1 VVNDN
6 SYHGGEKS
14 ASMTYDAAELEAFA
28 ATLFE
33 TTGAS
38 ESTAAKVANSLV
50 ESDLRGHHSHGTL
63 RVPLYARKV
72 EKGILDPTAEATVN
86 RDDGATVHL
95 DGNDAFGQVVGRQAV
110 DIVTE
115 RAADHGV
122 AVCGMCESTHLGRMG
137 EWAERVADEGLI
149 FASFTNSG
157 GGSHTVAPAGT
168 ADRKLS
174 TNPVAFGVP
183 TFDALPFD
191 VVLDMATSQ
200 VAHGKIRERYATGE
214 PIPEG
219 WTTSDDGTPHTDPH
233 SFGEGE
239 GAIMPLGGDVSG
251 YKGFG
256 LSVIVELVAGIV
268 GDGLVAGEV
277 DREESENNSAFVAID
292 PERFTDRA
300 GIERRVAALAAHLRD
315 ADYES
320 GPSPGVAARGVGKLP
335 GEPEYEK
342 REKYGEE
349 GIPMDDR
356 VLDSLREMA
365 EERGVPV
372 EI

>member
-1 VVNDN
+1 M
-6 SYHGGEKS
+6 SYE
-14 ASMTYDAAELEAFA
+14 AAELEAFA
-28 ATLFE
+28 TALFE

-38 ESTAAKVANSLV
+38 AETAAKVANSLV
-50 ESDLRGHHSHGTL
+50 EADLRGHHSHGTL
-63 RVPLYARKV
+63 RVPLYAEKV
-72 EKGILDPTAEATVN
+72 EKGILDPTAEATVT
-86 RDDGATVHL
+86 RESGSTVHL
-95 DGNDAFGQVVGRQAV
+95 DGNDAFGQLVGRQAV
-110 DIVTE
+110 EQVTE
-115 RAADHGV
+115 RAAERGV
-122 AVCGMCESTHLGRMG
+122 AVCGMRNATHLGRIG
-137 EWAERVADEGLI
+137 EWAERVTAEGLL
-149 FASFTNSG
+149 FAAFTNSG

-174 TNPVAFGVP
+174 TNPICFGVP

-191 VVLDMATSQ
+191 VVLDIATSQ

-219 WTTSDDGTPHTDPH
+219 WTTSEDGTPHTDPH

-256 LSVIVELVAGIV
+256 LSVVVELVAGIV
-268 GDGLVAGEV
+268 GDDVVAGEV
-277 DREESENNSAFVAID
+277 EPGESENNAAFVAID

-300 GIERRVAALAAHLRD
+300 GVERRVAALAAHLRD

-320 GPSPGVAARGVGKLP
+320 GPSPGVAAKGVGKLP

-342 REKYGEE
+342 RREYAET
-349 GIPMDDR
+349 GIPLDDR
-356 VLDSLREMA
+356 ILDDLRELA
-365 EERGVPV
+365 LERGVPV
-372 EI
+372 PL